1 LDAIAVLVAWT
12 YNETDMER
20 IRTSS
25 KKIVAAMYVA
35 VELTD
40 CASISGARREH
51 SDVTGGT

>member
-25 KKIVAAMYVA
+25 KKIVAATYVA
-35 VELTD
+35 VELKD
-40 CASISGARREH
+40 CASIAGARREH
-51 SDVTGGT
+51 SDVT